1 VGLSASLRGKVLVT
15 GAGGFIG
22 RAFCARL
29 RGAGVACVAA
39 VRAPSPEGE
48 GMPAGVGLGDFASA
62 EWDSV
67 LSGVDIVVHLAG
79 RAHVAPGPA
88 AGSVTPYVVA
98 NVHVTRRLA
107 EAAARTGV
115 RRIVFASSIKVCGE
129 ATRPGR
135 PFGADEV
142 PAPQDAYARSKAEA
156 ENVLRAICG
165 ERGVELVI
173 LRLPLT
179 YGPGVRG
186 NFLALLEAVAA
197 QRRLPLAGVA
207 NRRSLLYL
215 GNAVS
220 ALQTALVSP
229 ALAGHAFPVADAMA
243 VSTSELIQR
252 LARALRV
259 EPRSFRVPAA
269 MLRAASPLIGR
280 GAEMARLLGSLEVD
294 ATRFCELT
302 GWTPPYSLDQ
312 GLDAT
317 AQWWRMRDAL

>member
-1 VGLSASLRGKVLVT
+1 MTASLHGKVLVT

-29 RGAGVACVAA
+29 RQAEIAYVAA
-39 VRAPSPEGE
+39 MRAVGPDAAEV
-48 GMPAGVGLGDFASA
+48 PAGVGLGDFASA

-67 LSGVDIVVHLAG
+67 LSGVDVVVHLAG
-79 RAHVAPGPA
+79 RAHVPPGA
-88 AGSVTPYVVA
+88 AAKSVTPYVVA
-98 NVHVTRRLA
+98 NVHITRRLA

-115 RRIVFASSIKVCGE
+115 RRIVFASSVKVCGE
-129 ATRPGR
+129 TTRRGR
-135 PFGADEV
+135 PFGADDV

-156 ENVLRAICG
+156 ERVLRAICG
-165 ERGVELVI
+165 ERGIELVI

-220 ALQTALVSP
+220 ALETALASP
-229 ALAGHAFPVADAMA
+229 ALAGHALPVADAMA
-243 VSTSELIQR
+243 VSTSELIER
-252 LARALRV
+252 LAHALRV
-259 EPRSFRVPAA
+259 ESRAFRVPAA
-269 MLRAASPLIGR
+269 MLRVASPLIGR

-294 ATRFCELT
+294 ATRFRELT

-317 AQWWRMRDAL
+317 AQWWRMRHAL